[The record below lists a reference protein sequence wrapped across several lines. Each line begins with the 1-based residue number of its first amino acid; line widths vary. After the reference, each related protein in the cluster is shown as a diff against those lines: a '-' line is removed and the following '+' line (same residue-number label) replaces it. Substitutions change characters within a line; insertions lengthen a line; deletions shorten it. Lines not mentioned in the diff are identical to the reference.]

1 MFFEVMLMIHNK
13 YNCDNKHLLAKAFVT
28 HLSLYLIFSYH
39 PVIVTKI
46 ENRATYET
54 DRQYCLS
61 RYTIHLM
68 S

>member
-1 MFFEVMLMIHNK
+1 MLMIHNK

-28 HLSLYLIFSYH
+28 HLSLYVIFSYH

-54 DRQYCLS
+54 D
-61 RYTIHLM
+61 T
-68 S
+68 